1 MVRTNME
8 LASRVIMRHSLRQ
21 LAVAAVLILPFSAAF
36 SANQILYG
44 IDAGVGE
51 TDNVTLVPNNKV
63 SQTLAVADFDFN
75 VKEQTRLLDVAA
87 TGNLSYIDYLQNAF
101 HNQLLGRVD
110 GTAQIAIVPDRVTWT
125 VQDDFGQST
134 IDPFSPTTP
143 NNIEEVNYFS
153 TGPNLFLKLG
163 ATGFLDLSAR
173 YARVQYETSPFNSNR
188 LIGDISFGRR
198 LSASSS
204 VSLNVDTERVL
215 FSDTTLNTD
224 FDRTNVFVGYQIQ
237 GARTELNAELG
248 GTRVLQSDN
257 STSGALATLT
267 VSRKVSAASKI
278 TLSAGRQLTDAG
290 SSFSGLQSGATGV
303 VGSAPAAQTANSF
316 DDTFVSAGW
325 QYDRNRTTIGV
336 SGRWNQDSYPDLS
349 SLNNQRGGAEFRVLR
364 RLTRSFSAQLL
375 GSVYRTNYP
384 HAIIVSGGTTT
395 ASDQSSSYTDSTV
408 AATLTWRH
416 GRALEVNLRAEHS
429 LRNASGSGTGY
440 RENRA
445 LLTVGYRPRAAD
457 PIVLPSDE
465 PAT

>member
-1 MVRTNME
+1 MVLTITD
-8 LASRVIMRHSLRQ
+8 LAKRAIMRHSARQ
-21 LAVAAVLILPFSAAF
+21 LATAAVLILPFSAAF

-44 IDAGVGE
+44 VDAGVGE
-51 TDNVTLVPNNKV
+51 TDNVTLAPNNKV

-143 NNIEEVNYFS
+143 NNVEEVNYFS
-153 TGPNLFLKLG
+153 TGPNLFLKVG
-163 ATGFLDLSAR
+163 ATGFLDLNAR
-173 YARVQYETSPFNSNR
+173 YARVQYETSPFDSNR
-188 LIGDISFGRR
+188 LMGDISFGRR

-224 FDRTNVFVGYQIQ
+224 FDRTNVFAGYQIQ
-237 GARTELNAELG
+237 GARTELNVDLG
-248 GTRVLQSDN
+248 GSRVQQAGN
-257 STSGALATLT
+257 STNGTLATLSL
-267 VSRKVSAASKI
+267 SRKVSAASKI

-290 SSFSGLQSGATGV
+290 SSFSSLQGGATGI

-316 DDTFVSAGW
+316 NDTFVSAGW
-325 QYDRNRTTIGV
+325 QYDRARTSIGV
-336 SGRWNQDSYPDLS
+336 SGRWNQDSYPGQS
-349 SLNNQRGGAEFRVLR
+349 TLNNQRGGAEFRVLR

-375 GSVYRTNYP
+375 GSVYRTDFP
-384 HAIIVSGGTTT
+384 HAFISNVGTAT
-395 ASDQSSSYTDSTV
+395 ASEQSSSYTDSTV
-408 AATLTWRH
+408 AAILTWRH
-416 GRALEVNLRAEHS
+416 GRALEVNLRGEHS
-429 LRNASGSGTGY
+429 MRDASGSGTGY
-440 RENRA
+440 RENRV

-457 PIVLPSDE
+457 PIGLPTDE